1 MSPGVLGAAPL
12 HRDPPAIT
20 AFSPSSWRTGTR
32 VRACRC
38 SGALLQKSLL
48 FFSRLHWRQRRIG
61 SRHENEALP
70 HEKFHLSGH
79 PPHPGANAGEK
90 STSGCSSRDPNKA
103 CVAAP
108 VHAVRVS
115 AAACLVEEGGGVFIY
130 FFPPAELS
138 SAAAPRTSACVK
150 KREELEHVARGG
162 GQRSG
167 GLLDGCPQQL
177 IKTQ

>member
-115 AAACLVEEGGGVFIY
+115 AAACLVEEGGGGIY
-130 FFPPAELS
+130 LFF
-138 SAAAPRTSACVK
+138 SACRAQFCRCAADVRLRK
-150 KREELEHVARGG
+150 KARGAG
-162 GQRSG
+162 TCSAGRG
-167 GLLDGCPQQL
+167 AAIRGAA
-177 IKTQ
+177 